1 MPAPRAPVRARAE
14 EGRHPCASRWLDCSS
29 PGDWAFAGMTSVIA
43 PYACAASPASVSA
56 ALSADPFI
64 PETEEAMTEI
74 ARFLMRRLAA

>member
-1 MPAPRAPVRARAE
+1 M
-14 EGRHPCASRWLDCSS
+14 
-29 PGDWAFAGMTSVIA
+29 MSVIA

>member
-1 MPAPRAPVRARAE
+1 
-14 EGRHPCASRWLDCSS
+14 
-29 PGDWAFAGMTSVIA
+29 MTSVIA

-56 ALSADPFI
+56 ALSAEPFI

>member
-1 MPAPRAPVRARAE
+1 MRVSMARSLL
-14 EGRHPCASRWLDCSS
+14 SRRL
-29 PGDWAFAGMTSVIA
+29 GMMSVIA
-43 PYACAASPASVSA
+43 PYACAASPASVSV

>member
-1 MPAPRAPVRARAE
+1 MRVSMARLLL
-14 EGRHPCASRWLDCSS
+14 SRRLG
-29 PGDWAFAGMTSVIA
+29 PAFAGMTSVIA

>member
-1 MPAPRAPVRARAE
+1 MRVSMARLLLSRRL
-14 EGRHPCASRWLDCSS
+14 GSGLRRNDVCDCAL
-29 PGDWAFAGMTSVIA
+29 